1 MSALIREARARVRA
15 AGTAGSGQSGG
26 ATGDLYMNRTIEFP
40 EQAPTPLEP
49 RQDITVPHHE
59 YNRFSCAVGVARRSA
74 QCGRATWKGAWFPRA
89 ASGLPGLLN
98 ARCARVD
105 SGARQRLSPPDATSG
120 RTGGPPLRRETP
132 LHPRETGTDALRGGH
147 PPPSSPPTP
156 RSKPPGSTVRRS
168 PYLTVF
174 LLPFHADAC
183 DDASCRTTRSL
194 PCIRAAL
201 RSAPTPWSASLATGP
216 SSGCGGTTGRHGL
229 ACPSAHGEPHRLNA
243 TNSHLQIIMIS
254 I

>member
-1 MSALIREARARVRA
+1 MCSASCPAIDARAE
-15 AGTAGSGQSGG
+15 G
-26 ATGDLYMNRTIEFP
+26 
-40 EQAPTPLEP
+40 
-49 RQDITVPHHE
+49 
-59 YNRFSCAVGVARRSA
+59 
-74 QCGRATWKGAWFPRA
+74 ATWKGAWFPRA

-120 RTGGPPLRRETP
+120 RTGGPPLRRATP

-183 DDASCRTTRSL
+183 DDATTRLAGRRARCRVFVLLSGVRRRRGPHPLRLDPQVAAVEPPDATDL
-194 PCIRAAL
+194 PA
-201 RSAPTPWSASLATGP
+201 
-216 SSGCGGTTGRHGL
+216 
-229 ACPSAHGEPHRLNA
+229 HRLMA
-243 TNSHLQIIMIS
+243 SRTGSMRQIRTCK
-254 I
+254 

>member
-1 MSALIREARARVRA
+1 MCSASCPAIDARAE
-15 AGTAGSGQSGG
+15 G
-26 ATGDLYMNRTIEFP
+26 
-40 EQAPTPLEP
+40 
-49 RQDITVPHHE
+49 
-59 YNRFSCAVGVARRSA
+59 
-74 QCGRATWKGAWFPRA
+74 ATWKGAWFPRA

-120 RTGGPPLRRETP
+120 RTGGPPLRRATP

-183 DDASCRTTRSL
+183 DDATTRL
-194 PCIRAAL
+194 AGRRARCRVFVL
-201 RSAPTPWSASLATGP
+201 LFRSAPTPWSASLATGP

-229 ACPSAHGEPHRLNA
+229 PAIGSWRAAPVQCDKIR
-243 TNSHLQIIMIS
+243 TCKI
-254 I
+254 